1 MMNIACN
8 EDSGF
13 DLTGTVLNDE
23 QIHINFRFNKDDTED
38 VNISY
43 IFTVEELTVLR
54 DSLSELLE

>member
-13 DLTGTVLNDE
+13 DLTGTVLNEE
-23 QIHINFRFNKDDTED
+23 QIHVNFRFNKDECDD

-43 IFTVEELTVLR
+43 IFTTEELTLLR
-54 DSLSELLE
+54 DSLSSLLE

>member
-23 QIHINFRFNKDDTED
+23 QIHVNFRFNKDDCDD

-43 IFTVEELTVLR
+43 VFTKEELTVLR